1 MGIVPEGVVPEGVVP
16 EGVVT
21 EGVVT
26 VRQIVGAELGAR
38 IVGRADEVGPQ
49 RARRPRC
56 LIAVA
61 RSERG
66 LSRCLVDQ
74 LAFEVPAIEFVLAD
88 DGRPF
93 DAVSFDAVWC
103 CGFESDSPARVRAL
117 RAAHPQS
124 LLLVSGSGARGWQR
138 AARYAGAD
146 IALSWSTS
154 LAGLQ
159 DALIRR
165 AGERRS

>member
-1 MGIVPEGVVPEGVVP
+1 MVQ
-16 EGVVT
+16 
-21 EGVVT
+21 
-26 VRQIVGAELGAR
+26 QIVGAELAAR

-74 LAFEVPAIEFVLAD
+74 LAFEVPAIDFVLAD
-88 DGRPF
+88 DGRP
-93 DAVSFDAVWC
+93 FDAVWC

-117 RAAHPQS
+117 RAAHPPTSSTQS

-146 IALSWSTS
+146 LALSWSTS

-159 DALIRR
+159 DALLRRR
-165 AGERRS
+165 AGERRA